1 LVDRATYQGLHHRR
15 SRHAVPDQ
23 GFARYEMRRMPW
35 SCRWSRRRALIS
47 SRRVRRLDHVSAPVR
62 SSCTG
67 IGHLRLF
74 GPG

>member
-47 SRRVRRLDHVSAPVR
+47 SRWVRRLDHV
-62 SSCTG
+62 
-67 IGHLRLF
+67 
-74 GPG
+74 